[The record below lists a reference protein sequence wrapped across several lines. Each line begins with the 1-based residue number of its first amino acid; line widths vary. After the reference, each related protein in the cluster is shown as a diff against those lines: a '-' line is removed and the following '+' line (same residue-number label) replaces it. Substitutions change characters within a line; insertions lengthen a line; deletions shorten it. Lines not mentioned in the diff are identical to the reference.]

1 MLQTRIR
8 RSKSLTAHFSLAV
21 IDVKRD
27 KTSFIYLYL
36 VSSVTYSAFAFI
48 GPFLGAYYRLNDL
61 TGTQIGVLN
70 VITCLSSLLIQPLW
84 AAGADRT
91 GRAGTFVRII
101 ALGAGLSALSYCFA
115 HSFGGFVMASLLYAL
130 FYTSV
135 SPMIDTISM
144 RECRTVGCQFSFVRL
159 GGTIS
164 YAVIALI
171 IGRFVQKMPVLSFI
185 LGSAAY
191 FVLLLLLFG
200 LPDSENHQPQ
210 PEKKGFRFVGRLSD
224 IFTDRSI
231 YFVLILAFI
240 FQLGFGFLFSFL
252 SVYVT
257 DLGYGQSLIGILQ
270 FISAATEIPILL
282 LIHRI
287 EKRFGSLKL
296 IAFAVCL
303 MGIRLL
309 LCAGGTG
316 TGAHPCDAP
325 AGAVLYGALLLLLDV
340 HSDACIKG
348 KSIGRPE
355 RPLSRAERSSFHYQ
369 QPFRRHDRRCTWL
382 RQNFTDPGDCLAG
395 FVRRCCG
402 CHGCCREK
410 KGSPITADAD
420 VCCCLWT
427 RGQPADVPCDF
438 SVDNSFKVLY
448 YDIC

>member
-1 MLQTRIR
+1 MPQTLNQRKCRSVEPAEMPQTRIR

-70 VITCLSSLLIQPLW
+70 VITCLSSFLIQPLW

-191 FVLLLLLFG
+191 FLLLLLFG

-309 LCAGGTG
+309 LCAGGTV
-316 TGAHPCDAP
+316 P
-325 AGAVLYGALLLLLDV
+325 ALILAMLLQGP
-340 HSDACIKG
+340 S
-348 KSIGRPE
+348 
-355 RPLSRAERSSFHYQ
+355 YM
-369 QPFRRHDRRCTWL
+369 
-382 RQNFTDPGDCLAG
+382 
-395 FVRRCCG
+395 
-402 CHGCCREK
+402 
-410 KGSPITADAD
+410 
-420 VCCCLWT
+420 
-427 RGQPADVPCDF
+427 
-438 SVDNSFKVLY
+438 VLY
-448 YDIC
+448 YCSSMYIQTHVLKGKASEGQSVLYLVQSGAASIISNLFGGMIVDVLGFVKTLLILGIALLVSSGAVAAVMAAAGRKREAR

>member
-1 MLQTRIR
+1 MPQTRIR

-70 VITCLSSLLIQPLW
+70 VITCLSSFLIQPLW
-84 AAGADRT
+84 VAGADRT

-309 LCAGGTG
+309 LCAGGTV
-316 TGAHPCDAP
+316 P
-325 AGAVLYGALLLLLDV
+325 ALILAMLLQGP
-340 HSDACIKG
+340 S
-348 KSIGRPE
+348 
-355 RPLSRAERSSFHYQ
+355 YM
-369 QPFRRHDRRCTWL
+369 
-382 RQNFTDPGDCLAG
+382 
-395 FVRRCCG
+395 
-402 CHGCCREK
+402 
-410 KGSPITADAD
+410 
-420 VCCCLWT
+420 
-427 RGQPADVPCDF
+427 
-438 SVDNSFKVLY
+438 VLY
-448 YDIC
+448 YCSSMYIQTHVLKGKASEGQSVLYLVQSGAASIISNLFGGMIVDALGFVKTLLILGIALLVSSGAVAAVMAAAGRKREAR